1 MEVLEQQVQN
11 HQQRDQQVVL
21 QHFLL
26 LLRLEEVVIPEQE
39 ALEVE
44 EHIMQVEGLVIHPLS
59 IRLKVILVVMV

>member
-1 MEVLEQQVQN
+1 MLEQQVQN
-11 HQQRDQQVVL
+11 HQPRDQQVVL

-59 IRLKVILVVMV
+59 VRLKVMPVVMV